1 MTVYSVKWTRSAATE
16 LVTISGWI
24 AQKNPPA
31 AAQWIDATER
41 RVNTLATFPER
52 CPPAPEAKETGV
64 DVRQLVIGK
73 RGGRYRVLFRVKDS
87 EVQVL
92 KIIHGMREHLT
103 PEEIEEAGW
112 E

>member
-1 MTVYSVKWTRSAATE
+1 LVYVRAAAHTRW
-16 LVTISGWI
+16 L

-31 AAQWIDATER
+31 AARWIDATEY
-41 RVNTLATFPER
+41 RVRTLATFPER
-52 CPPAPEAKETGV
+52 CPPAPEAKEIGV

-73 RGGRYRVLFRVKDS
+73 RRGRYRVLFRAKGT
-87 EVQVL
+87 EVQIL
-92 KIIHGMREHLT
+92 KIIHGMRQHLT